1 MAVSNITVKGLTPIL
16 SILGNY
22 QRFTFDD
29 PFSSF
34 QKDALFV
41 PTLGNPSQ
49 TNDEHRNTSLSG
61 YRWYHRTLNTDTIGT
76 YTLQSFLNG
85 APTGTDLMRVNQNN
99 TIDFLVP
106 TSLSGFSITANLDL
120 AGFKIVNLGTPTL
133 PTDAV
138 TKAYADSLV
147 AGSITLTGAVTGS
160 GTGTINTTL
169 TPITTALIT
178 NFNTEVAAF
187 RLDQFTAPNTVVSMG
202 NNKITNL
209 AVPTLATDATN
220 KSYVDAKT
228 WTTSAITDFITSV
241 TAFRL
246 DQFAA
251 PISSLSMGSQKITNL
266 ATPTLATDAVT
277 KAYADSLVGGASIT
291 LTGAVTGS
299 GSGTIVTTLTD
310 ITTAQITNFNS
321 AVTAFRLDQFTA
333 PTGSVGFGN
342 QKLINILTPTLATDA
357 ATKGY
362 VDAKT
367 WTSSAITDFTSAVTA
382 FRLDQFALPISS
394 LNVNSQK
401 IINLG
406 VPTLGTDATN
416 KNYVDGKTITLTG
429 AVTGSGVLGNIVTT
443 LTNILTSQITNFNA
457 AVTAFR
463 LDQFAVPTS
472 AVSMNGQKITNLAT
486 PTISTD
492 AVTKAYADSLVAGAS
507 ITLTGAVTGSGTG
520 TVATI
525 LTPITT
531 SQITNFNAAVTA
543 FRLDQFAIPTADIN
557 LNSHKIINVLN
568 PTNAQDASTKSYTD
582 TAASNAQNGA
592 TTFAF
597 NYTNK
602 YQNAASLYYS
612 NNALTN
618 VLLANVPQKI
628 NGVTNS
634 TTNGFTVPIGINN
647 RATSASNALFFHCY
661 GTVQLLSSVA
671 GTNNISLQ
679 IVKNGVVGVI
689 VPFMAGRVITANVPQ
704 MFTIHSAPFQMVIG
718 DFVELFITATS
729 ACTVTVQNMVYN
741 IKTIMN

>member
-1 MAVSNITVKGLTPIL
+1 M
-16 SILGNY
+16 
-22 QRFTFDD
+22 
-29 PFSSF
+29 
-34 QKDALFV
+34 
-41 PTLGNPSQ
+41 
-49 TNDEHRNTSLSG
+49 
-61 YRWYHRTLNTDTIGT
+61 
-76 YTLQSFLNG
+76 
-85 APTGTDLMRVNQNN
+85 
-99 TIDFLVP
+99 
-106 TSLSGFSITANLDL
+106 
-120 AGFKIVNLGTPTL
+120 
-133 PTDAV
+133 
-138 TKAYADSLV
+138 
-147 AGSITLTGAVTGS
+147 
-160 GTGTINTTL
+160 
-169 TPITTALIT
+169 
-178 NFNTEVAAF
+178 
-187 RLDQFTAPNTVVSMG
+187 
-202 NNKITNL
+202 
-209 AVPTLATDATN
+209 
-220 KSYVDAKT
+220 
-228 WTTSAITDFITSV
+228 
-241 TAFRL
+241 
-246 DQFAA
+246 
-251 PISSLSMGSQKITNL
+251 
-266 ATPTLATDAVT
+266 
-277 KAYADSLVGGASIT
+277 
-291 LTGAVTGS
+291 TGAVTGS
-299 GSGTIVTTLTD
+299 GSGTVNTTLTP
-310 ITTAQITNFNS
+310 ITTAQITNFNA
-321 AVTAFRLDQFTA
+321 AVAAFRLDQFVA
-333 PTGSVGFGN
+333 PTTSVSFGS
-342 QKLINILTPTLATDA
+342 QKLINLLTPTLATDA

-362 VDAKT
+362 VDGKT
-367 WTSSAITDFTSAVTA
+367 WTTSVITDFTTATLA
-382 FRLDQFALPISS
+382 FRLDQFAIPTTS
-394 LNVNSQK
+394 LNLNSQK

-406 VPTLGTDATN
+406 IPTLGTDAAN

-429 AVTGSGVLGNIVTT
+429 AVTGTGVLGSIVTT
-443 LTNILTSQITNFNA
+443 LTNIVASQITNFNA

-463 LDQFAVPTS
+463 LDQFAAPTV
-472 AVSMNGQKITNLAT
+472 AVSMGGQKITNLGT
-486 PTISTD
+486 PTVTTD
-492 AVTKAYADSLVAGAS
+492 AATKAYVDSVAGGAGGA

-597 NYTNK
+597 NYTNQ

-689 VPFMAGRVITANVPQ
+689 VPFMADRVITANVPQ